1 MKKILM
7 IGTGGTIASRQTA
20 SGLSPSISPQDV
32 LSYIPE
38 VERIC
43 AVDTLQVCNLDST
56 SMQPQHWLLMART
69 IEEQYDAYDGFVVCH
84 GTDTLAY
91 TAAALSYQIQNSRK
105 PVVVTGAQKPIDKDI
120 TDARTNLLDS
130 FIYAADDA
138 SQNVNIVFDG

>member
-69 IEEQYDAYDGFVVCH
+69 IESNMTH
-84 GTDTLAY
+84 TT
-91 TAAALSYQIQNSRK
+91 ALSSVMAQIRWL
-105 PVVVTGAQKPIDKDI
+105 I
-120 TDARTNLLDS
+120 LLRR
-130 FIYAADDA
+130 FHI
-138 SQNVNIVFDG
+138 